1 MKELLKKTYQV
12 ELFWQELNFKQ
23 LSFLECIEYHN
34 LFLSKDFNMYVFI
47 YDFLKD
53 KISLQIEDVFK
64 IDTKIFIQ
72 MFKDYAMKWFYS
84 DSKNLVEKEC
94 NTPLSSEFD
103 FIQKEF
109 WWDLISI
116 FEKYTPEAI
125 YYILEWTIY
134 NKNEQTKEW
143 KKLNM
148 IKLAKEK
155 IKSWDNDSDL
165 EFIKKQKEKYL
176 NNKLKKNG

>member
-12 ELFWQELNFKQ
+12 ELFWQNLIFKQ
-23 LSFLECIEYHN
+23 LSFFECIEYHN
-34 LFLSKDFNMYVFI
+34 LFLSKDFNIYVFI

-53 KISLQIEDVFK
+53 KIALQIEDVFK
-64 IDTKIFIQ
+64 IDTKNFIE
-72 MFKDYAMKWFYS
+72 MFKNYAMKWFYS
-84 DSKNLVEKEC
+84 TSKNLKE
-94 NTPLSSEFD
+94 NTSEIPLNSEFD

-109 WWDLISI
+109 WWDIISI
-116 FEKYTPEAI
+116 FEKYTSEAI
-125 YYILEWTIY
+125 YYILDWSIY

-155 IKSWDNDSDL
+155 NKSWDNDSDL